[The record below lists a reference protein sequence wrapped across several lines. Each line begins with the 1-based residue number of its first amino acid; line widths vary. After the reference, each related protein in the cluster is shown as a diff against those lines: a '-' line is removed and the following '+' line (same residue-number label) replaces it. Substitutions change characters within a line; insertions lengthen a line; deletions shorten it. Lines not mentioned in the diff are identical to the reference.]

1 LNQHCL
7 ARIERDICCAVKRVF
22 HLLLLI
28 GALIGLSG
36 QGVAFATIVPTVS
49 ASATMSAS
57 SGAGMSDDCMKMM
70 AQQQPAQKPC
80 KSMTLAC
87 MAGMGC
93 IAPMALHN
101 DAPMLLTRQINPVLG
116 FWPIT
121 PILDGSALAPE
132 PEPPTLLG

>member
-1 LNQHCL
+1 
-7 ARIERDICCAVKRVF
+7 
-22 HLLLLI
+22 
-28 GALIGLSG
+28 
-36 QGVAFATIVPTVS
+36 
-49 ASATMSAS
+49 MSAS

-132 PEPPTLLG
+132 PEPPTPLAD